1 VSWGCFQSNI
11 HISILHQCGMSST
24 PMMAV
29 RVTAIVV
36 IMKMLR
42 GVMGLFGVFGA
53 SRFRSVLAVRLV
65 CCRTVRLCFCIC
77 LVLR

>member
-1 VSWGCFQSNI
+1 
-11 HISILHQCGMSST
+11 
-24 PMMAV
+24 MMAV